1 MKKIS
6 ILLILLISLSSFG
19 ADKLTLHFFGES
31 TCGQCFQLK
40 SEILLPMV
48 EKHND
53 SLEIIFHNIDDT
65 TGFKEFYAM
74 NKAYG
79 IEDDRPQQLFFPD
92 TVLKGFEEIDEGGKT
107 LILEYLKDRSL
118 WTKSTIDTNNLSF
131 KNPEDKRFSL
141 HYFDDINPDKVKDP
155 SYIPNQTYAYI
166 KQLEAKHK
174 LENAVHYHS
183 NEDVKYTAILEVL
196 RKKDIPSHI
205 RQKLAIG
212 DTVLVGSKEIKALAD
227 SLIQKQIQTREKTS
241 QKVLQDAS
249 KLSYDDI
256 MEEKSKKIF
265 FWGVTLAGLA
275 DGINP
280 CAIAT
285 MIFLIS
291 FLATQKRP
299 TKEVFIIGQSYI
311 LAVFVTYFLMG
322 VSAFEALTKLKEYHF
337 VSSIIRWSAV
347 ALASYVSFFSFYD
360 AYKYAKTGKN
370 KDIKLQ
376 LSKSLKM
383 RIHKVISGNLSQR
396 GLITG
401 AIITGFFVTLLEAVC
416 TGQMYLPIIQGMT
429 ESKGTRFQGWLW
441 LVYYNIL
448 FVLPLQIVMIASYK
462 GITWD
467 VLAKKTQKNMVLLK
481 IILGI
486 VMLLLV
492 VYLLKHAV

>member
-1 MKKIS
+1 MKKS
-6 ILLILLISLSSFG
+6 FLLLILLFSLLL
-19 ADKLTLHFFGES
+19 ANTDKLTLHFFGES

-40 SEILLPMV
+40 SEILLPLM
-48 EKHND
+48 EKHRD
-53 SLEIIFHNIDDT
+53 SLEIIFHDIDDS

-79 IEDDRPQQLFFPD
+79 IEDDRPQELFFPD
-92 TVLKGFEEIDEGGKT
+92 TVLKGFDEIDESGKK
-107 LILEYLKDRSL
+107 LILQYLSNRETWDQSKAKD
-118 WTKSTIDTNNLSF
+118 TISTDSIS
-131 KNPEDKRFSL
+131 
-141 HYFDDINPDKVKDP
+141 YKD
-155 SYIPNQTYAYI
+155 
-166 KQLEAKHK
+166 
-174 LENAVHYHS
+174 V
-183 NEDVKYTAILEVL
+183 
-196 RKKDIPSHI
+196 
-205 RQKLAIG
+205 
-212 DTVLVGSKEIKALAD
+212 
-227 SLIQKQIQTREKTS
+227 IQ
-241 QKVLQDAS
+241 
-249 KLSYDDI
+249 
-256 MEEKSKKIF
+256 EKSEKIL
-265 FWGVTLAGLA
+265 FWGITLAGLA
-275 DGINP
+275 DGVNP

-322 VSAFEALTKLKEYHF
+322 VSAFEALTKLQEYHYI
-337 VSSIIRWSAV
+337 SQIIRWSAV

-360 AYKYAKTGKN
+360 AYKFAKSGKS

-376 LSKSLKM
+376 LSKKLKM
-383 RIHKVISGNLSQR
+383 RIHKVISGNLTQR

-429 ESKGTRFQGWLW
+429 ESQGTRLQGWVW
-441 LVYYNIL
+441 LIYYNIL

-481 IILGI
+481 TLLGI

-492 VYLLKHAV
+492 LYLLKHAL